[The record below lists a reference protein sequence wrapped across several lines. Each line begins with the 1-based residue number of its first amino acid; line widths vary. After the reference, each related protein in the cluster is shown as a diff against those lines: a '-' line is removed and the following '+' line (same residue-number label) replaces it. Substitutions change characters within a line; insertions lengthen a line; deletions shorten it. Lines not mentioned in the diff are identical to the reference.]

1 MSRLVRR
8 ETPARGGEA
17 PYILNYRTDLECLTY
32 DRLPGVLPNTHKP
45 HLYCLYP
52 GQLSAGTWPKR
63 KTHLSRS
70 FKVSGT
76 LLTNMLL

>member
-1 MSRLVRR
+1 MCGNISTR
-8 ETPARGGEA
+8 
-17 PYILNYRTDLECLTY
+17 ECLTY

-70 FKVSGT
+70 FKDTHTTCWKGPSS
-76 LLTNMLL
+76 LA